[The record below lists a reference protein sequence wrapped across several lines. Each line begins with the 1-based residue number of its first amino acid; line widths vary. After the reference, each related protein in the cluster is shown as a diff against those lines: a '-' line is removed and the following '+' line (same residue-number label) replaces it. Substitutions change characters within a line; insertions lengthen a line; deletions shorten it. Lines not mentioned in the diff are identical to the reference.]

1 MQIKK
6 PVVILTVL
14 FFSSFA
20 IIAAL
25 AFLSKNSHEKKNGF
39 NRRLFNARLSP
50 VQQVSFPA
58 TVNRLIGSCNGQL
71 YFQGNS
77 PYQIYTTDQTLGS
90 LKTISLSTL
99 PDTKLNSGVRMYLQG
114 RHLYISCRNLPGI
127 IDYDLDTGTPQQH
140 TIPYFYSKEAYI
152 LHDRFILRANDQQ
165 SKDPLFVKLNLGN
178 TTQREEDHFSGKSG
192 NSGFP
197 TDGILYYDS
206 TTHQACYT
214 YFYRNGFICMDT
226 NLTVTLQARTIDT
239 ITKIPIQIAHVGTSF
254 TMNQPPPFV
263 NYGGAVA
270 AGKLFL
276 QSMLPADNE
285 YALDFRENT
294 VIDVYSL
301 TNGAYK
307 GSFYIPAYN
316 GKPLHQFHVID
327 KRMFAIYG
335 KTVVQYDLN
344 FIEDL

>member
-1 MQIKK
+1 MHTKK
-6 PVVILTVL
+6 PAIILTAL

-20 IIAAL
+20 VIAAL
-25 AFLSKNSHEKKNGF
+25 AFLSKSSHEKKNGF

-50 VQQVSFPA
+50 GQHASFP
-58 TVNRLIGSCNGQL
+58 VIINRLIGSYNGQL

-77 PYQIYTTDQTLGS
+77 PYQIYSTDLTLGS
-90 LKTISLSTL
+90 LKTIPLSTL

-127 IDYDLDTGTPQQH
+127 IDYDLATGTSQQH

-165 SKDPLFVKLNLGN
+165 SKEPLFVKLNLEN
-178 TTQREEDHFSGKSG
+178 TATRVEDRFSEKSG
-192 NSGFP
+192 NNGFS
-197 TDGILYYDS
+197 TDGILYYDT

-226 NLTVTLQARTIDT
+226 NLTVTLKARTLDT
-239 ITKIPIQIAHVGTSF
+239 VTKRTLQIAHVGTSF

-263 NYGGAVA
+263 NYAGAVA
-270 AGKLFL
+270 AGNLFL
-276 QSMLPADNE
+276 QSMLKADNE
-285 YALDFRENT
+285 YPLDFRENT
-294 VIDVYSL
+294 VIDIYSL

-316 GKPLHQFHVID
+316 EKAIHQFHVID
-327 KRMFAIYG
+327 KKLYAIYG
-335 KTVVQYDLN
+335 KTVVRYDLN
-344 FIEDL
+344 LIEDL